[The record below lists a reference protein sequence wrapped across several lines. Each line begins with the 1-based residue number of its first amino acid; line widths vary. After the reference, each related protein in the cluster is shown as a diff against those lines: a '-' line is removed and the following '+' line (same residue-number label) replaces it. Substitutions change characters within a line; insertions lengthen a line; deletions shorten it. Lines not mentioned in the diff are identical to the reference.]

1 MNKEVVL
8 VFQRNEVL
16 GKVKTRLAAGV
27 GEEQAMEIYRYLLN
41 KTYLALKEITVPVT
55 TYFSEF
61 IPENPIHSAE
71 NKQVQVGGDL
81 GERMRNAF
89 VAHLESGMEKV
100 VLIGT
105 DCPSLE
111 GTHLVQA
118 FEALEHSELV
128 LGPARDGGYY
138 LIGMKRRADFL
149 FEGITWS
156 SELVLSQTLTL
167 AAEQGLRSS
176 LLPILEDID
185 SPEDWERY
193 CFQNGDM
200 PYLSSS
206 HQQNN

>member
-1 MNKEVVL
+1 MKKEVVL

-71 NKQVQVGGDL
+71 NKQLQLGGDL

-111 GTHLVQA
+111 GIHIVQA
-118 FEALEHSELV
+118 FEALEHSDLV

-193 CFQNGDM
+193 CSQNGDM

>member
-1 MNKEVVL
+1 MKKEVVL

-71 NKQVQVGGDL
+71 NKQLQLGGDL

-105 DCPSLE
+105 DCPSME
-111 GTHLVQA
+111 GTHIVQA
-118 FEALEHSELV
+118 FEALEHSDLV

-193 CFQNGDM
+193 CSQNGDM

>member
-1 MNKEVVL
+1 MKKEVVL

-118 FEALEHSELV
+118 FEALEHSDLV

-193 CFQNGDM
+193 CSQNGDL
-200 PYLSSS
+200 PYLSSY

>member
-1 MNKEVVL
+1 MKKEVVL

-61 IPENPIHSAE
+61 IPENPIYSAE
-71 NKQVQVGGDL
+71 NKLVQVGGDL
-81 GERMRNAF
+81 GERMKNAF
-89 VAHLESGMEKV
+89 AAHLETGMEKV

-111 GTHLVQA
+111 GIHLVQA
-118 FEALEHSELV
+118 FEALEHSDLV

-167 AAEQGLRSS
+167 AAEQGLHSS

-185 SPEDWERY
+185 SLEDWERY
-193 CFQNGDM
+193 CSQNGDM

>member
-1 MNKEVVL
+1 MKKEVVL

-111 GTHLVQA
+111 GIHLVQA
-118 FEALEHSELV
+118 FEALEHSDLV

-156 SELVLSQTLTL
+156 SELVLSQTLIL
-167 AAEQGLRSS
+167 AVEQGLRSS

-193 CFQNGDM
+193 CSQNGDL
-200 PYLSSS
+200 PYLSSY

>member
-1 MNKEVVL
+1 MKKEVVL

-89 VAHLESGMEKV
+89 VAHLESGIEKV

-111 GTHLVQA
+111 GIHLIQA
-118 FEALEHSELV
+118 FEALEHSDLV

-167 AAEQGLRSS
+167 AAEQGLHSS

-193 CFQNGDM
+193 CSQNGDM

>member
-1 MNKEVVL
+1 MKKEVVL

-27 GEEQAMEIYRYLLN
+27 GEEQAMEIYMYLLN

-61 IPENPIHSAE
+61 IPENPIYSAE
-71 NKQVQVGGDL
+71 NKLVQVGGDL
-81 GERMRNAF
+81 GERMKNAF
-89 VAHLESGMEKV
+89 AAHLETGIEKV
-100 VLIGT
+100 LLIGT

-111 GTHLVQA
+111 GIHLVQA
-118 FEALEHSELV
+118 FEALEHSDLV

-167 AAEQGLRSS
+167 AAEQGLHSS

-193 CFQNGDM
+193 CSQNGDM